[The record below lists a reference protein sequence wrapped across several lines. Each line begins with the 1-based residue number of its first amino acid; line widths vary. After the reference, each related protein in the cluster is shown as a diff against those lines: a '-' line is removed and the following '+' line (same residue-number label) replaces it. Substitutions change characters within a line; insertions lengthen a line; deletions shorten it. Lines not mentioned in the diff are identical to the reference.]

1 MGGADEAMGNLF
13 EIGGGKPHLSPHFA
27 RVLPGYIA
35 EDAAKCADAVPAGLQ
50 GDVDDWKVGVAQKRN
65 GALHPAGQQ
74 ISVRG
79 YTEGIAKRS
88 CEMRLRG
95 TADFC
100 KA

>member
-1 MGGADEAMGNLF
+1 MRGADEAMGNLL
-13 EIGGGKPHLSPHFA
+13 EIGRGKPHLSPHFA
-27 RVLPGYIA
+27 RVFPGYIA
-35 EDAAKCADAVPAGLQ
+35 EDAAERADAVPAGLQ
-50 GDVDDWKVGVAQKRN
+50 SDVGDGKVSVTQKRH

-74 ISVRG
+74 IAVRG

-95 TADFC
+95 AADFC